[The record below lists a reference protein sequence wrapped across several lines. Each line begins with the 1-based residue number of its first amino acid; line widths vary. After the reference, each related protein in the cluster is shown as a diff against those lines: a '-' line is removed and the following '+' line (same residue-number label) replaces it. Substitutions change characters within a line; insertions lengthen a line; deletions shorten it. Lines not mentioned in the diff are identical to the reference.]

1 MRSNKARDL
10 TEKLNGIRAIVFDVG
25 ETLVNE
31 TRSWSELANEAG
43 ISEFTFF
50 SVFGS
55 LIERRVDHRSIWNE
69 LGVRPPTAKTTV
81 TLADLYV
88 DAAACIEAVKTSGRI
103 VGIAGNQP
111 NGVERQLR
119 ANGLSPHFLAS
130 SATWRVS
137 KPEPEF
143 FDRIVDAAG
152 VEAGQILYVG
162 DRIDNDIVPA
172 KQAGMMTAFL
182 QRGPWAVIQRKWSE
196 TRAADIWLESL
207 EALTEG
213 LCGTDS
219 QNSITKQ

>member
-1 MRSNKARDL
+1 MDL

-25 ETLVNE
+25 ETLVSE
-31 TRSWSELANEAG
+31 ARSWSELANEAG

-55 LIERRVDHRSIWNE
+55 LIERRVDHRTIWDE
-69 LGVRPPTAKTTV
+69 LRVRPPAGKTAV
-81 TLADLYV
+81 TPADLYA

-111 NGVERQLR
+111 IGIERQLR
-119 ANGLSPHFLAS
+119 AIGLSPHFLAS

-137 KPEPEF
+137 KPEPDF
-143 FDRIVDAAG
+143 FDRIVDAAD

-172 KQAGMMTAFL
+172 KQAGMMTAFV

-196 TRAADIWLESL
+196 ARAADIWLESL